1 MGLNDRVIE
10 KEYFQKLKSRVTHNY
25 KIADFYLDM
34 FEETGKEIFQNKSRA
49 IDVCCKWWDIDFYQ
63 LLKVKDI
70 KRVNLCKDKF
80 CLNCQSMI
88 AQKRQQKY
96 APVLDELRKD
106 FEVFHMVVTVPNCEA
121 EELLPLLNRMYT
133 KFRYLMRYFNGQRKV
148 KKINFMQ
155 YGYGGAVRGLEVTQN
170 EKTKQFHPHFHT
182 IILLRKGLKLDY
194 KHINKYSY
202 DNGKLSCKFSDL
214 EILLQK
220 IWYLLMNDERV
231 TAKSIEELKLGYD
244 IHMSDSE
251 GHYHECFKYACKGA
265 FKDDDGGGFLYNEQT
280 FRTLYGA
287 LNNRRMI
294 QGYGRLYNFEDLDGD
309 ILDDWLEDEYQRI
322 ISNLKDF
329 EKPVF
334 RVEGIDEV
342 IESCINACKYI
353 SKSNLRR
360 YLEDRRE
367 EIIAKDLLLSEC
379 LEDFFS
385 QPVKEVL
392 GQTSMFDNSSSDK
405 N

>member
-1 MGLNDRVIE
+1 MGIDERVIE
-10 KEYFQKLKSRVTHNY
+10 REYFQKVKSRVNFNY

-34 FEETGKEIFQNKSRA
+34 YEELAEDKFLNKSKL
-49 IDVCCKWWDIDFYQ
+49 IDGCCKWWDIDFYQ

-96 APVLDELRKD
+96 EPILDELRKD
-106 FEVFHMVVTVPNCEA
+106 YEVFHMVVTVPNCEA
-121 EELLPLLNRMYT
+121 DELFGLLNRMYK
-133 KFRYLMRYFNGQRKV
+133 KFLFLMRYLSGQRKV
-148 KKINFMQ
+148 KNIDFMK

-170 EKTKQFHPHFHT
+170 EKTKQFHPHFHAMV
-182 IILLRKGLKLDY
+182 LLRKGLKLDY
-194 KHINKYSY
+194 KHVNPYSF
-202 DNGKLSCKFSDL
+202 DHGILQCKFSDL

-220 IWYLLMNDERV
+220 IWFLLMNDERV
-231 TAKSIEELKLGYD
+231 TAKAIDELKVGYD

-265 FKDDDGGGFLYNEQT
+265 FKDDDGGGFLYDYQN
-280 FRTLYGA
+280 FRVLYEA
-287 LNNRRMI
+287 LHNRHMI
-294 QGYGRLYNFEDLDGD
+294 QGYGLLYNFDDEDGD
-309 ILDDWLEDEYQRI
+309 ILESEIEEEYEKI
-322 ISNLKDF
+322 ISALKDF

-334 RVEGIDEV
+334 RVEGLDEV
-342 IESCINACKYI
+342 IESCINSCKYI

-360 YLEDRRE
+360 YLEERRE
-367 EIIAKDLLLSEC
+367 EITAKHMLISDC
-379 LEDFFS
+379 LDDFFS

-392 GQTSMFDNSSSDK
+392 GQTSMFDNEEDK
-405 N
+405 K